1 MTAAST
7 KNSDKTGLR
16 GRPASVQ
23 PITMPARDTDLP
35 TEGRIV
41 GDEHQLPVRV
51 YFEDTDLSGMVYHAN
66 YLKFME
72 RGRSDMLRVLGID
85 QQAAHAGGEGN
96 YVVTDLAIRYRS
108 PARLGDAMI
117 VATRLEKRTPARLS
131 IQQRVM
137 REAVVLAEADVT
149 VAFVAPSGRARRQP
163 AAWIEAFGR
172 FLPAR
177 AATTDILQ
185 GESPK

>member
-1 MTAAST
+1 
-7 KNSDKTGLR
+7 
-16 GRPASVQ
+16 
-23 PITMPARDTDLP
+23 MPPRETDLP

-41 GDEHQLPVRV
+41 GHEHHLPLRV

-72 RGRSDMLRVLGID
+72 RGRSDMLRALGID
-85 QQAAHAGGEGN
+85 QFAAFAAGDGT
-96 YVVTDLAIRYRS
+96 YAVTALAIRYRS
-108 PARLGDAMI
+108 AARLGDALI
-117 VATRLEKRTPARLS
+117 VATRLEQLGAARLS

-137 REAVVLAEADVT
+137 RDTVLLAEADVT

-172 FLPAR
+172 FLPER
-177 AATTDILQ
+177 AATDTNQ